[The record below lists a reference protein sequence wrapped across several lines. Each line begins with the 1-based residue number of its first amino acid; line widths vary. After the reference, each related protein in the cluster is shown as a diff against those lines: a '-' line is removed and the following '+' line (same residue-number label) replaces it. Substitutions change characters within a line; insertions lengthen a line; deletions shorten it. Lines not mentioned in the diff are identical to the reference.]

1 MRMEMGNVALGVALG
16 VLVLLSGCA
25 STRFSAPGAALEA
38 SLPPLETA
46 AGEFRIDYDSRNA
59 QDAGR
64 IRQAVLEA
72 LPKLE
77 RWGALREPVTIRV
90 MPDHAAL
97 ESAVRA
103 RGYDWLRAWS
113 RYDEVF
119 VQAPSTWDKAGA
131 TQAQINEL
139 LLHELTH
146 SVMYQLVEDRRTSKR
161 IPLWFREGMAS
172 YTAEQAYRWVSLE
185 EIAKHYERAPT
196 SDPVRNPGDLY
207 RDDSNFIYG
216 VAHHTFAFLVKR
228 YGEEPV
234 RGLLRE
240 MRSGKEFPEAFESAI
255 GLPPDAFV
263 RDFTRYVRWRAFSG
277 GRVQPRAPT
286 PAPAPPPTN

>member
-1 MRMEMGNVALGVALG
+1 MGNVALGVALAWG
-16 VLVLLSGCA
+16 VLVLLPGCA
-25 STRFSAPGAALEA
+25 SNRFSGPVAGLEA
-38 SLPPLETA
+38 SVPLETS

-59 QDAGR
+59 RDADH

-77 RWGALREPVTIRV
+77 RWGSLREPVTIRV
-90 MPDHAAL
+90 MPDHASL
-97 ESAVRA
+97 ESAVRQH
-103 RGYDWLRAWS
+103 GYSWLRAWS
-113 RYDEVF
+113 RYDDVF
-119 VQAPSTWDKAGA
+119 VQAPSSWEPAGA
-131 TQAQINEL
+131 TQPQINEL

-146 SVMYQLVEDRRTSKR
+146 SVMYQQASDRRGWSRKR

-185 EIAKHYERAPT
+185 DIARHYERSPT
-196 SDPVRNPGDLY
+196 SDPVRSPGDLY

-228 YGEEPV
+228 YGEESV

-240 MRSGKEFPEAFESAI
+240 MKAGKEFPQAFENAV
-255 GLPPDAFV
+255 GLAPDAFV
-263 RDFTRYVRWRAFSG
+263 RDFTRYVRWRGFSG
-277 GRVQPRAPT
+277 GRIQPRAPT
-286 PAPAPPPTN
+286 PTN